1 MESDM
6 VNYQKRYLAMSWN
19 AISSFMFACKAWNCS
34 FFSTFSPVSK
44 RYPKR
49 YLSDTL
55 LVQKSSQIHPV
66 PRNPK
71 EKIKAQKTP
80 KNRNWKPKWPWTQ
93 TITIQFNLYFWL
105 IYYHIIRT
113 CPKHC
118 KTKKQTTKND
128 TYVPESSP
136 VVLSFASRSYDTF
149 MKEFPAR
156 KRWKNS
162 LSQEPYLTVLFYIY
176 YLKAT
181 DLIWNHVF
189 LFGE

>member
-1 MESDM
+1 MQLVHSCLRAKLGIVLFFPHSRQSQSDT
-6 VNYQKRYLAMSWN
+6 R
-19 AISSFMFACKAWNCS
+19 
-34 FFSTFSPVSK
+34 
-44 RYPKR
+44 
-49 YLSDTL
+49 SDTL
-55 LVQKSSQIHPV
+55 AIHFWYKNPHKSILSQETQK
-66 PRNPK
+66 K
-71 EKIKAQKTP
+71 KIKAQKTP